1 MTPPSAPWKHVEHI
15 GDCRLYL
22 GDCLKVLPA
31 IDLVGAVLLTD
42 PPYGMGYTSGHN
54 SSRKGAGAK
63 MARKDGN
70 FHPISGDQEP
80 FDPSMVL
87 GLGLPSI
94 IWGANHFN
102 DSLLAG
108 KRWLVWDKLAGK
120 TPLPSGSDVE
130 LAWCSQPGPDRI
142 FTHLWR
148 GIMRAGEEN
157 IVHSAK
163 QHPNQKPVALMLWC
177 LGFLPDGTVLDPFM
191 GSGTTGVAAVRAGRP
206 FIGIEMDEAHF
217 ETACRRVRE
226 AADQPS
232 IFTAAQAAPE
242 QLSIL
247 DGAA

>member
-1 MTPPSAPWKHVEHI
+1 MSDPWKRKEVI
-15 GDCRLYL
+15 GDCSLYL
-22 GDCLKVLPA
+22 GDCLQVLPA
-31 IDLVGAVLLTD
+31 LDLVGAVLLTD
-42 PPYGMGYTSGHN
+42 PPYGIDYTSGHN

-70 FHPISGDQEP
+70 FSPISGDQEP
-80 FDPSMVL
+80 FDPRSML
-87 GLGLPSI
+87 ALGLPSI

-102 DSLLAG
+102 DALPSAR
-108 KRWLVWDKLAGK
+108 RWLIWDKLAGK

-130 LAWCSQPGPDRI
+130 LAWCSLPGPDRI

-163 QHPNQKPVALMLWC
+163 QHPNQKPIALMSWC
-177 LGFLPDGTVLDPFM
+177 LGFLPSGKVLDPFM

-206 FIGIEMDEAHF
+206 FIGIETDEAHF
-217 ETACRRVRE
+217 ETARRRIRE

-232 IFTAAQAAPE
+232 IFAPRQAAPE